1 MNNLVTCERLTTSRP
16 HILLHNS
23 SQAFEMVKFSTP
35 KTFVHKHI
43 KECGSDNNNGAT
55 PQVTWR
61 AIKFSESYEVLKRLS
76 STFWPGTSTI
86 YAPVRLRATKSK
98 ADMSDSQDSASTCSS
113 NPPGGS
119 ISSLSSESN
128 ENKSQLESSCDPSF
142 PILPNSALLSKGE
155 LFQERG
161 KEDGTYYVGMRCPSH
176 PLTRRLLAN
185 AYSSGNIPHDKSAVR
200 KKPLRG
206 AVVGIS
212 PQLHVSKGTRS
223 NSNPVTA
230 EIVRENL
237 ASPQHTDTADEQP
250 KATIH
255 VLNGE
260 DTKECFSVPSCQ
272 FADSP
277 SASMIIDSP
286 TRTVFIR
293 RERKLPQASP
303 NERSPSD
310 VTAQDV
316 LDVLHQITRQP
327 DEGSAKLRVIDA
339 IMQKWTV
346 VEL

>member
-1 MNNLVTCERLTTSRP
+1 
-16 HILLHNS
+16 
-23 SQAFEMVKFSTP
+23 
-35 KTFVHKHI
+35 
-43 KECGSDNNNGAT
+43 
-55 PQVTWR
+55 
-61 AIKFSESYEVLKRLS
+61 
-76 STFWPGTSTI
+76 
-86 YAPVRLRATKSK
+86 
-98 ADMSDSQDSASTCSS
+98 
-113 NPPGGS
+113 
-119 ISSLSSESN
+119 
-128 ENKSQLESSCDPSF
+128 
-142 PILPNSALLSKGE
+142 
-155 LFQERG
+155 
-161 KEDGTYYVGMRCPSH
+161 
-176 PLTRRLLAN
+176 
-185 AYSSGNIPHDKSAVR
+185 
-200 KKPLRG
+200 
-206 AVVGIS
+206 
-212 PQLHVSKGTRS
+212 
-223 NSNPVTA
+223 VTA

-237 ASPQHTDTADEQP
+237 ASPQHTDPADEQP

-303 NERSPSD
+303 NERPPTD